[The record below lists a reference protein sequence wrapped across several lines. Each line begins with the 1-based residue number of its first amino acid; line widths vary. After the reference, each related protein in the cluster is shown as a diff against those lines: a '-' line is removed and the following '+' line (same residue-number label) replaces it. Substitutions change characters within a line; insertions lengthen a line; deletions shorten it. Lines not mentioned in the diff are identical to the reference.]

1 MFPTNDTPSPRD
13 AGDAQRR
20 RHGRVYCQGITSTL
34 GDILDLS
41 ASGMRVGCI
50 QKPPPVG
57 EIFDLVLHSCE
68 GEIAIS
74 CGVVW
79 VSRMGFFRYEAGL
92 AFGELTPTIRQTLS
106 RLARTVAQNETILP
120 SLRQY
125 RRAG

>member
-1 MFPTNDTPSPRD
+1 MLPTNESLTPRD
-13 AGDAQRR
+13 IRDAQRR
-20 RHGRVYCQGITSTL
+20 RHGRVYCQGILCTL

-41 ASGMRVGCI
+41 ASGMRVGCF
-50 QKPPPVG
+50 QKPPPAG
-57 EIFDLVLHSCE
+57 EIFDIVLHSCE

-79 VSRMGFFRYEAGL
+79 VSRKGFFRYEAGL
-92 AFGELTPTIRQTLS
+92 AFGELTPAIRQTLS